1 MGEMEKRHVLAA
13 LERSKGN
20 RTQAA
25 KMLDISIRTLRNK
38 LHEYNMQSQGDP
50 AEEAEE
56 AGSEQPSS

>member
-1 MGEMEKRHVLAA
+1 MADMEKLHVLAA

-38 LHEYNMQSQGDP
+38 LHEYKVESQGD

-56 AGSEQPSS
+56 PASEQSV